1 MNSIS
6 EKILRKLHFKMIRNL
21 VSSSSKRALVVACQ
35 SSTRT
40 YISVSTIFPKVKMLA
55 KPVPAA
61 FQIPHRAFQF
71 KNIYLQMDYKAPY
84 SDTDL
89 VEVLSMINTKPT
101 AVISKYISKPK
112 AELIVTNRPFEVVE
126 QLLDLK
132 GFSLKILENF
142 VNKYLDENSSEAKV
156 VTSAP
161 VKDLTKGIK
170 PNMNKNYLKAN
181 VSSIV
186 ALSFNLHSGINSII
200 IQWCM

>member
-1 MNSIS
+1 
-6 EKILRKLHFKMIRNL
+6 MIRNL
-21 VSSSSKRALVVACQ
+21 VTSSSKKALVAACQ

-40 YISVSTIFPKVKMLA
+40 YISVSTICPKVKLFE
-55 KPVPAA
+55 KPVPA

-89 VEVLSMINTKPT
+89 VEVLSMINTQPT
-101 AVISKYISKPK
+101 TIIANYISKPK

-142 VNKYLDENSSEAKV
+142 VNKYLDENSEEKV

-200 IQWCM
+200 FLWCM

>member
-6 EKILRKLHFKMIRNL
+6 EKIFRKLHFKMIRNL
-21 VSSSSKRALVVACQ
+21 VSSSSKRALVACQ

-40 YISVSTIFPKVKMLA
+40 YISVLTIFPKVKMFA
-55 KPVPAA
+55 KPVPAL
-61 FQIPHRAFQF
+61 QIPQRAFQF

-101 AVISKYISKPK
+101 AVISRYISKPK